1 MSMRVVLLLLLAGA
15 LALPVPARAM
25 APPSVDDLL
34 QQAENIRSSDPREFR
49 NLLQQLKAAQDL
61 TPAQREHLDYLNA
74 YASSFSGRFKEG
86 IERARILEA
95 KGHSVGTR
103 FRAGLLIVNT
113 LAIER
118 EFADGLRQLGTTMA
132 LADQIDDPELRN
144 QGRGVAALIYAQIG
158 QYKTSERYADKIL
171 ADSPG
176 PRMLCLAN
184 QVRAQAM
191 QHIDAPPAD
200 DVELMRAIDQC
211 AGIKEMAAASFVRA
225 SLARKWFDEG
235 QRRKA
240 IDLLQ
245 KYLPEAE
252 ATGYPHLIG
261 EIHSLLAQYLLEEGD
276 IDGAEQHANAT
287 VAQRAGIKFSLPL
300 VMAYKTLYEI
310 AERRDDTRT
319 ALELYRK
326 YAEADKAYL
335 TDVKAREMAYQ
346 IVHQETLQKSQQI
359 ELLDRKN
366 QVLQL
371 QQRVNEQKAEFSRL
385 LILLLV
391 VLVGSIAYWAFKIKR
406 VQMSLRRM
414 AQTDAL
420 TGISNRHYFTQQSE
434 QALREGARAGEEV
447 ALVMFDLDHFK
458 SVNDR
463 FGHDAGDWV
472 LKRVADACKG
482 FCRRIDLLGRLGGEE
497 FAILLTGCDLRGATR
512 VAEDCRVRIASIDSQ
527 PSGHKFVVTASFGV
541 TATSLS
547 AYDLAKMISHA
558 DQMLYRAKREG
569 RNRVCVYDG
578 QLQQWPQVQS
588 AAADPPQSGFAF
600 DVVEGGAPK
609 TTKA

>member
-1 MSMRVVLLLLLAGA
+1 MLMRALLLSLAVGV
-15 LALPVPARAM
+15 LAWSGPVRAT
-25 APPSVDDLL
+25 AAPSVDELL
-34 QQAENIRSSDPREFR
+34 QQAENVRSSNPAEFR
-49 NLLQQLKAAQDL
+49 KLLQQLNADESL
-61 TPAQREHLDYLNA
+61 TLAQREHREYLNA
-74 YASSFSGRFKEG
+74 YALSFSGRFSDG
-86 IERARILEA
+86 IKRARLLETDD
-95 KGHSVGTR
+95 HTIETR
-103 FRAGLLIVNT
+103 FRAGLLIANIQ
-113 LAIER
+113 AISR
-118 EFADGLRQLGTTMA
+118 EFTDSLRQLGATMA
-132 LADQIDDPELRN
+132 LADKIKDPELLN
-144 QGRGVAALIYAQIG
+144 QGFGVAALIYAQIG
-158 QYKTSERYADKIL
+158 QFQTSARYAERII
-171 ADSPG
+171 ANSPQ
-176 PRMLCLAN
+176 PRTLCFAN
-184 QVRAQAM
+184 QIHMQAR
-191 QHIDAPPAD
+191 QHLGTLPAGDA
-200 DVELMRAIDQC
+200 ELLQAIDQC
-211 AGIKEMAAASFVRA
+211 ARTKEMSAVSFLRI
-225 SLARKWFDEG
+225 SLARKWAGDG
-235 QRRKA
+235 QRDRA
-240 IDLLQ
+240 IALL
-245 KYLPEAE
+245 KKHLPEME

-261 EIHSLLAQYLLEEGD
+261 EAHALLAQYLLEKGD
-276 IDGAEQHANAT
+276 IEGAEQHANAT
-287 VAQRAGIKFSLPL
+287 VGQRGGIQFSLPL
-300 VMAYKTLYEI
+300 VLAYKTLYQI
-310 AERRDDTRT
+310 AERRHDVTT
-319 ALELYRK
+319 AFEMYRK

-359 ELLDRKN
+359 ELLDGKN

-385 LILLLV
+385 LILFLA
-391 VLVGSIAYWAFKIKR
+391 VLAGSIAYWAFKIKR

-463 FGHDAGDWV
+463 FGHDTGDWV

-527 PSGHKFVVTASFGV
+527 SSGHKFVVTASFGV

-547 AYDLAKMISHA
+547 AYDLAKMLSHA

-600 DVVEGGAPK
+600 DVVEGGAPRGTK
-609 TTKA
+609 T